1 MIVQRGGMTDDE
13 QDILFCVVTRL
24 GIGRIKTAAHG
35 VDAGAFIVVHPLADA
50 EGGVIRKLA
59 LHS

>member
-1 MIVQRGGMTDDE
+1 LE
-13 QDILFCVVTRL
+13 
-24 GIGRIKTAAHG
+24 IGRIKTAAHG

>member
-1 MIVQRGGMTDDE
+1 MTDDE

-24 GIGRIKTAAHG
+24 EIGRIKKAAHG

-59 LHS
+59 MHS